1 MTNGELAFIII
12 QATKTTERRKVVMEK
27 ISLDLFGECGV
38 EISEFFSRT
47 GEKSYKLTWT
57 DYVVNEWTEYYPS
70 VSLALARVS
79 VLSECLEDDRV
90 FEKGHL
96 DFTFDASRFLSKQA
110 GK

>member
-1 MTNGELAFIII
+1 MNE
-12 QATKTTERRKVVMEK
+12 
-27 ISLDLFGECGV
+27 ISLDLLGECGV
-38 EISEFFSRT
+38 SITEFNSPNV
-47 GEKSYKLTWT
+47 EKSYKLTWT

-70 VSLALARVS
+70 LSLALARVS
-79 VLSECLEDDRV
+79 VLAECLEDDRV